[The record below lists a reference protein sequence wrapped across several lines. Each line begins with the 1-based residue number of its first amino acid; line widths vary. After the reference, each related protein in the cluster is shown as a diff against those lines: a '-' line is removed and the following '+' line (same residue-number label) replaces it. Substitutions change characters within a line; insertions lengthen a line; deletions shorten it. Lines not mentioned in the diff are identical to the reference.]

1 MKDEVYLII
10 MKTEN
15 CSMVYGIYS
24 FKQKRN
30 WKKNDNDFGGVRVAR
45 NKKGEMRYIFRG
57 D

>member
-10 MKTEN
+10 MKIEN

-30 WKKNDNDFGGVRVAR
+30 WKENDNDFGGVRVAR